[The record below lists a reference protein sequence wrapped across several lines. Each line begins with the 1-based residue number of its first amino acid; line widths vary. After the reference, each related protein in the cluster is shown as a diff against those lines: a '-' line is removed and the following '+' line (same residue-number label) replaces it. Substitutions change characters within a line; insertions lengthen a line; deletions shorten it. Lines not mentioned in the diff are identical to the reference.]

1 MPNAMRRTLVA
12 AVTASIT
19 CVAISVA
26 AAQDYPARPISVIVP
41 YGAGGQTDLAGR
53 LIAEAL
59 AAELGQTVTVV
70 NKPGAGG
77 VTGTAELAAAAPNGY
92 TLGLATSTPI
102 LQKPH
107 ISKTPY
113 TYESFDYICRVNHNP
128 LLFAVK
134 KDSDINTVED
144 LIKLGKS
151 GKRITYGSSG
161 EASVQHIAMTI
172 LSERSGVKMV
182 HVPNTADTDNLRNI
196 LAGVLTGTLVPASVV
211 AANADT
217 VKPIGL
223 MDTQRLSNFP
233 NVATFAEAGYDITAA
248 VWGILVGPK
257 GLDKP
262 ILAKL
267 RKACADG
274 QATDKFKKEIV
285 KLGMQP
291 AYLDGDASLELVA
304 KETKDSIVALK
315 QMGFAK

>member
-1 MPNAMRRTLVA
+1 MHDPIRRALVTV
-12 AVTASIT
+12 VTATMT
-19 CVAISVA
+19 CVAVNA
-26 AAQDYPARPISVIVP
+26 ATAEDYPTRPISVIVP

-53 LIAEAL
+53 LIADAL
-59 AAELGQTVTVV
+59 ATQLGQTVTVV

-77 VTGTAELAAAAPNGY
+77 VTGTAELAATAPNGY
-92 TLGLATSTPI
+92 TIGLATSTPI

-134 KDSDINTVED
+134 KDSNINTVAD

-151 GKRITYGSSG
+151 GTRITYGSSG
-161 EASVQHIAMTI
+161 EASVQHLAMTV

-182 HVPNTADTDNLRNI
+182 HVPNTADTNNLRNI

-217 VKPIGL
+217 IKPIGL
-223 MDTQRLSNFP
+223 MDTQRLPNFP
-233 NVATFAEAGYDITAA
+233 EVATFAEAGYDITAA

-262 ILAKL
+262 VLTKL
-267 RKACADG
+267 RKACGDG
-274 QATDKFKKEIV
+274 QATDKFKSEIV

-291 AYLDGDASLELVA
+291 AYLDGDAALELVA
-304 KETKDSIVALK
+304 KETKDAIVALK
-315 QMGFAK
+315 QLGFAN